1 MILYFLSYRKAGETV
16 KRKRRKKMSPITIL
30 GVIILTVTICG
41 TVFYKQYRLKVRE
54 QEYTTELQSLE
65 REKEELEQQK
75 DKIEEFSKYIKTD
88 EYVESIAREKFGL
101 VYPGEILFIPEDE
114 D

>member
-1 MILYFLSYRKAGETV
+1 
-16 KRKRRKKMSPITIL
+16 MSPITIL

-41 TVFYKQYRLKVRE
+41 TVFYKQYKLKE
-54 QEYTTELQSLE
+54 QGQEYTEKLQALEQEQKEL
-65 REKEELEQQK
+65 EKEKKE
-75 DKIEEFSKYIKTD
+75 IEKFSKYIKTD

-101 VYPGEILFIPEDE
+101 VYPGEILFIPEDK

>member
-1 MILYFLSYRKAGETV
+1 
-16 KRKRRKKMSPITIL
+16 MSPITIL

-41 TVFYKQYRLKVRE
+41 TVFYKQYRLRE
-54 QEYTTELQSLE
+54 QQQEYMAKLQTLE
-65 REKEELEQQK
+65 QEKEELEQEK

>member
-1 MILYFLSYRKAGETV
+1 
-16 KRKRRKKMSPITIL
+16 MSPITIF

-41 TVFYKQYRLKVRE
+41 TVFYKQYKLKAQE
-54 QEYTTELQSLE
+54 QEYIAKLQTLE
-65 REKEELEQQK
+65 QEKEELEQEK
-75 DKIEEFSKYIKTD
+75 DKIKEFSKYIKTD

-101 VYPGEILFIPEDE
+101 VYPGEILFIPEDK